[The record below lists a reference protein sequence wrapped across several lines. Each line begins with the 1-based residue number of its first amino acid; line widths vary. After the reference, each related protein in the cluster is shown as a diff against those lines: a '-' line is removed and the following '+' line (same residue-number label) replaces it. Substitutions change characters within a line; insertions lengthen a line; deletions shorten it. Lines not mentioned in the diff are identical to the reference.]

1 MEYQDRS
8 YLNSNDRR
16 VKKTNR
22 ALKDSLDEL
31 LKTKDF
37 HKITVQNIIDLAD
50 ITKSTFYR
58 HYADKYE
65 LVEHIIENELKNFY
79 IEENNIKQALTEN
92 TLINIKSFILR
103 LKPYRSIQNNN
114 FSVDSLIKSWLAN
127 YFETI
132 LRNNDFNS
140 VSNKKVNARLLAACI
155 LELIELYQEDIFTI
169 STHNI
174 QAILRDLNTITYQLG
189 QRDM

>member
-1 MEYQDRS
+1 M
-8 YLNSNDRR
+8 
-16 VKKTNR
+16 
-22 ALKDSLDEL
+22 
-31 LKTKDF
+31 
-37 HKITVQNIIDLAD
+37 
-50 ITKSTFYR
+50 
-58 HYADKYE
+58 
-65 LVEHIIENELKNFY
+65 
-79 IEENNIKQALTEN
+79 
-92 TLINIKSFILR
+92 INIKSFILR

-140 VSNKKVNARLLAACI
+140 ISNKKVNARLLAACI
-155 LELIELYQEDIFTI
+155 LELIELYQEDIFSI

-174 QAILRDLNTITYQLG
+174 QAILRDLNTISYQLG

>member
-50 ITKSTFYR
+50 ITKSTFIVTMPINMS
-58 HYADKYE
+58 
-65 LVEHIIENELKNFY
+65 LL
-79 IEENNIKQALTEN
+79 N
-92 TLINIKSFILR
+92 TL
-103 LKPYRSIQNNN
+103 
-114 FSVDSLIKSWLAN
+114 
-127 YFETI
+127 
-132 LRNNDFNS
+132 
-140 VSNKKVNARLLAACI
+140 
-155 LELIELYQEDIFTI
+155 
-169 STHNI
+169 
-174 QAILRDLNTITYQLG
+174 
-189 QRDM
+189 